1 MNFTITKSVNF
12 KMYWHMDDKLYKHVN
27 DEQVWEP
34 VRGQILWQVYNQFN
48 PMQTKIKREINK

>member
-27 DEQVWEP
+27 DEQVWEQ
-34 VRGQILWQVYNQFN
+34 VCGQVYWLIHAKFN
-48 PMQTKIKREINK
+48 PHQYKIKQEINK